1 MPKGTTLP
9 IQRADVLDISTIGT
23 YQRCPTKGLYQYG
36 FNRSPIGVNY
46 PIQFG
51 VSYHKFREIL
61 EVSYKKL
68 LTDGVDVLNSKESQ
82 RQVYL
87 LAWGMASRSFENP
100 PLDHK
105 KAYLTDSRLESS
117 CRKSF
122 DNWLHE
128 KMTGRYNV
136 LYSEQSFDLS
146 LPSGR
151 RFGGRFDQILE
162 WNGKLWVRDYK
173 TVSRMGKTYGEQFE
187 PNNQMT
193 GYVWAAQELSG
204 RRVEGVIIDVCYNTK
219 NVGPDFYE
227 FLTTRTPD
235 HIERWVETIEAEI
248 KEIDSYYEADLFPM
262 RTGACH
268 DFGGCYFRDACK
280 KSSWPMIERWLLANT
295 NESHWDFMNP
305 EAEEGV
311 VD

>member
-1 MPKGTTLP
+1 MPLVITMP
-9 IQRADVLDISTIGT
+9 IERSEVSDNSEISTH
-23 YQRCPTKGLYQYG
+23 QRCPTKGLYQYG
-36 FNRSPIGVNY
+36 LNRAPIGTNY

-61 EVSYKKL
+61 EVVFEAHPREGDGL
-68 LTDGVDVLNSKESQ
+68 LDKEWQ
-82 RQVYL
+82 RETYE
-87 LAWGMASRSFENP
+87 LAWYAASKKFEDP

-105 KAYLTDSRLESS
+105 KAYLTTSRLSNACQLAFE
-117 CRKSF
+117 
-122 DNWLHE
+122 NWLHE
-128 KMTGRYNV
+128 KATGRYVV
-136 LYSEQSFDLS
+136 LFNEQAFDLA

-162 WNGKLWVRDYK
+162 WNGKLWIRDFK
-173 TVSRMGKTYGEQFE
+173 TVSRMGKTYGDQFE

-219 NVGPDFYE
+219 NQGPEFHE
-227 FLTTRTPD
+227 FLTTRTPE
-235 HIERWVETIEAEI
+235 HIERWLETIESET
-248 KEIDSYYEADLFPM
+248 KEIDRYYEAGVFPM
-262 RTGACH
+262 RTQACH
-268 DFGGCYFRDACK
+268 DYGGCYFREACK
-280 KSSWPMIERWLLANT
+280 KSSWPMIERWLEANT
-295 NESHWDFMNP
+295 VESHWDFMNP